1 LLKPLKS
8 KSSKQF
14 SCSKI
19 SAPTLDYNKISYD
32 LIGQNRAA
40 ALATV
45 AANGTPHVATV
56 YCIVEPDLTIY
67 FVTRIEARKYKNLVF
82 QPHVAMTFTNE
93 EHMESVQLM
102 GRAERVEVLAD
113 EQDRLYELMVL
124 RHGEH
129 NWPSPPVKLYHSGAS
144 SELAV
149 IRVTPSE
156 LTYANFATA
165 SSGCYKPFF
174 QKVL

>member
-1 LLKPLKS
+1 
-8 KSSKQF
+8 
-14 SCSKI
+14 
-19 SAPTLDYNKISYD
+19 
-32 LIGQNRAA
+32 
-40 ALATV
+40 
-45 AANGTPHVATV
+45 
-56 YCIVEPDLTIY
+56 
-67 FVTRIEARKYKNLVF
+67 
-82 QPHVAMTFTNE
+82 
-93 EHMESVQLM
+93 MESVQLM